1 MIIQRSAIMA
11 LVLSSVF
18 LLVRAADTAAD
29 GNIEAPIQELARL
42 VRTFNVTQLTE
53 HLMYDKY
60 QGVIND
66 PIDNDC
72 AAERASALDDGV
84 QSSVRATGVRRSIA
98 QKMTLLDLAYVLQ
111 KDGAGVVSEER
122 RQELCEIINL
132 LRAYGA
138 KATWSWERMRPD
150 PYWGLVAVTGV
161 VMYYLVR

>member
-1 MIIQRSAIMA
+1 MIIQRSAIIA

-18 LLVRAADTAAD
+18 LLVRAADIAAD
-29 GNIEAPIQELARL
+29 GNVEAPIQELARL
-42 VRTFNVTQLTE
+42 VRDFNVAQLRDR
-53 HLMYDKY
+53 LMYNEY
-60 QGVIND
+60 QSVIND
-66 PIDNDC
+66 PIDSLVSN
-72 AAERASALDDGV
+72 AREN
-84 QSSVRATGVRRSIA
+84 SVRITGVRRSA
-98 QKMTLLDLAYVLQ
+98 VQKMTLLDVAYALQ

-138 KATWSWERMRPD
+138 KATWSWEGMRPD